1 MKTTKDIV
9 TKGEVVLKPGSCERL
24 IATNNL
30 TNYLREFPKEEVIF
44 LLKDFTIKSLPL
56 DKNLFI
62 KTGEINSISELQTF
76 LQERFEKQI
85 LLLQNQSY
93 QEFDEVRDW
102 LTYLTKYPKVT
113 FFIYNN
119 FSNIFKLDED
129 KVWFYTS
136 GSNVDNSNK
145 LVVEDIKILTKK
157 RSLKRCQ
164 KIAEKCGLSTSEFED
179 FIETLIDFLK
189 GFILKNPISGHYRIR
204 EGNSR
209 EVLYELIFE
218 EIFNKFKMIND
229 KLLLN
234 VTDWKYLL
242 YFDYQTGE
250 LSPVNKNHDKTISIS
265 LSNKKHKSSSFDK
278 FDKLCI
284 GFSNTIW
291 NNDSIKFDKLL
302 VDVLK
307 SSIEDKVKELLM
319 CDYTLDD
326 VEFENV
332 PLSLLTDDEIKD
344 SLFDSSHKKK
354 FDFSSMNK
362 VMLKTKDVSQ
372 IDRLLVLMREV
383 VLEN

>member
-24 IATNNL
+24 IATNKL
-30 TNYLREFPKEEVIF
+30 TNYLREFPKEEVIS
-44 LLKDFTIKSLPL
+44 LLKDFTIKSLSL
-56 DKNLFI
+56 NKNLFI
-62 KTGEINSISELQTF
+62 KKDEINSISELQTF
-76 LQERFEKQI
+76 LQVRLVDQI
-85 LLLQNQSY
+85 TILENQSY
-93 QEFDEVRDW
+93 QEYDEIKSW
-102 LTYLTKYPKVT
+102 LTYLTKYPKVS

-129 KVWFYTS
+129 EVWFYTS
-136 GSNVDNSNK
+136 GSNIDNSNK

-157 RSLKRCQ
+157 RCFKRCQ
-164 KIAEKCGLSTSEFED
+164 KIAEKCGASTSEFEN
-179 FIETLIDFLK
+179 FIETLIDFLE

-204 EGNSR
+204 DGNSR

-234 VTDWKYLL
+234 VTNWKYLL
-242 YFDYQTGE
+242 YFDYDSGKF
-250 LSPVNKNHDKTISIS
+250 SPVNKNHEKTITIS

-284 GFSNTIW
+284 EFSNTIW
-291 NNDSIKFDKLL
+291 NNDSRGFDKLL

-307 SSIEDKVKELLM
+307 KSIEEKVKELLV

-326 VEFENV
+326 VEFEIV
-332 PLSLLTDDEIKD
+332 PLSLLTDKEIKD
-344 SLFDSSHKKK
+344 SLVDSSSKNKLNI
-354 FDFSSMNK
+354 SSIND
-362 VMLKTKDVSQ
+362 VLKNVKDVSQ
-372 IDRLLVLMREV
+372 IDRLLLLMREV
-383 VLEN
+383 VLEK

>member
-1 MKTTKDIV
+1 MKTTKDIIE
-9 TKGEVVLKPGSCERL
+9 KAEVVLKPGSCERL
-24 IATNNL
+24 VATNKL
-30 TNYLREFPKEEVIF
+30 TSYLKEFPKEDVIS

-56 DKNLFI
+56 NKNLFI
-62 KTGEINSISELQTF
+62 KKGDVNSISELQEF
-76 LQERFEKQI
+76 LQRRLVDLITVLE
-85 LLLQNQSY
+85 NQSY
-93 QEFDEVRDW
+93 QEYDEIKGW
-102 LTYLTKYPKVT
+102 STYLTRYPKVA

-136 GSNVDNSNK
+136 GSSIDNSNK
-145 LVVEDIKILTKK
+145 LVVEDIKISTKK

-164 KIAEKCGLSTSEFED
+164 KIAEKCGASTSEFEN
-179 FIETLIDFLK
+179 FIENLIDFLE

-209 EVLYELIFE
+209 EVLYDLIFE
-218 EIFNKFKMIND
+218 EIFNKFKMINN

-234 VTDWKYLL
+234 VTNWKYLL

-250 LSPVNKNHDKTISIS
+250 LSFVNVNHEKTISIS

-278 FDKLCI
+278 FDKLCVE
-284 GFSNTIW
+284 FSNTIW
-291 NNDSIKFDKLL
+291 NNDSRGFDKLL

-319 CDYTLDD
+319 FDYTLDD

-332 PLSLLTDDEIKD
+332 PLSLLTDDEIKS
-344 SLFDSSHKKK
+344 SLFDSSYKKK

-362 VMLKTKDVSQ
+362 VMLKTKDPSQ
-372 IDRLLVLMREV
+372 IDRMFALMREV

>member
-56 DKNLFI
+56 NKNLFI

-179 FIETLIDFLK
+179 FIETLIDFLE

>member
-24 IATNNL
+24 VATNKL
-30 TNYLREFPKEEVIF
+30 TSYLKEFPKDKVVSM
-44 LLKDFTIKSLPL
+44 LKDFTIKSLTL
-56 DKNLFI
+56 NKNLFI
-62 KTGEINSISELQTF
+62 KSGEINSISELQTF
-76 LQERFEKQI
+76 LQDRFEEQI
-85 LLLQNQSY
+85 LLLKNQGY
-93 QEFDEVRDW
+93 QEVDEVRS
-102 LTYLTKYPKVT
+102 LLSYLTKYPKVT

-179 FIETLIDFLK
+179 FIETLIDFLE

-307 SSIEDKVKELLM
+307 SLIEDKVKELLM

-326 VEFENV
+326 VEFEGV
-332 PLSLLTDDEIKD
+332 PLSLLTDNEIKS
-344 SLFDSSHKKK
+344 SLFDSSYKKK

-362 VMLKTKDVSQ
+362 VILKIKDPSQ
-372 IDRLLVLMREV
+372 IDRMFALMREV

>member
-9 TKGEVVLKPGSCERL
+9 AKSEVVLKPGSCERL
-24 IATNNL
+24 VATNKL
-30 TNYLREFPKEEVIF
+30 TSYLKEFPKEEVIS

-62 KTGEINSISELQTF
+62 KAGEINSISELQEF
-76 LQERFEKQI
+76 LQIRLEEQI

-93 QEFDEVRDW
+93 QEYDEIKSW
-102 LTYLTKYPKVT
+102 LTYLTRYPKVA

-179 FIETLIDFLK
+179 FIETLIDFLE

-242 YFDYQTGE
+242 YFDYQAGE

-291 NNDSIKFDKLL
+291 NNDSRGFDKLL

-307 SSIEDKVKELLM
+307 RSIEDKVKELLM

>member
-1 MKTTKDIV
+1 
-9 TKGEVVLKPGSCERL
+9 
-24 IATNNL
+24 
-30 TNYLREFPKEEVIF
+30 
-44 LLKDFTIKSLPL
+44 
-56 DKNLFI
+56 
-62 KTGEINSISELQTF
+62 
-76 LQERFEKQI
+76 
-85 LLLQNQSY
+85 
-93 QEFDEVRDW
+93 
-102 LTYLTKYPKVT
+102 
-113 FFIYNN
+113 
-119 FSNIFKLDED
+119 
-129 KVWFYTS
+129 
-136 GSNVDNSNK
+136 
-145 LVVEDIKILTKK
+145 
-157 RSLKRCQ
+157 
-164 KIAEKCGLSTSEFED
+164 
-179 FIETLIDFLK
+179 
-189 GFILKNPISGHYRIR
+189 
-204 EGNSR
+204 
-209 EVLYELIFE
+209 
-218 EIFNKFKMIND
+218 MINT

-234 VTDWKYLL
+234 VTNWKYLL
-242 YFDYQTGE
+242 YFDYETGE
-250 LSPVNKNHDKTISIS
+250 LSPVNENIDKTIRIS
-265 LSNKKHKSSSFDK
+265 LVNKKNNSSSYNI

-284 GFSNTIW
+284 EFSNAIW

>member
-9 TKGEVVLKPGSCERL
+9 AKSEVVLKPGSCERL
-24 IATNNL
+24 VATNKL
-30 TNYLREFPKEEVIF
+30 TSYLKAFPKEEVIS

-62 KTGEINSISELQTF
+62 KAGEINSISELQEF
-76 LQERFEKQI
+76 MQRRLEEQI

-93 QEFDEVRDW
+93 QEYDEIKSW
-102 LTYLTKYPKVT
+102 LTYLTRHPKVA

-136 GSNVDNSNK
+136 GSSIDNSNK
-145 LVVEDIKILTKK
+145 LVVEDIKISTKK
-157 RSLKRCQ
+157 RNLKRCQ
-164 KIAEKCGLSTSEFED
+164 KIAEKCGTSTSEFEN
-179 FIETLIDFLK
+179 FIESLIDFLEE
-189 GFILKNPISGHYRIR
+189 FILKNPISGHYRIR

-218 EIFNKFKMIND
+218 EILNKFKMINN

-234 VTDWKYLL
+234 VTNWKYLL

-250 LSPVNKNHDKTISIS
+250 ISFVNGNHEKTISIS

-278 FDKLCI
+278 FDKLCVE
-284 GFSNTIW
+284 FSNTIW
-291 NNDSIKFDKLL
+291 NNDSRSFDKLL

-319 CDYTLDD
+319 FDYTLDD

-332 PLSLLTDDEIKD
+332 PLSLLTDDEIKS
-344 SLFDSSHKKK
+344 SLFDSSYKKK

-362 VMLKTKDVSQ
+362 VILKTKDVYQ

>member
-30 TNYLREFPKEEVIF
+30 TNYLKEFPKEEVVS
-44 LLKDFTIKSLPL
+44 LLKDFTIKSLSL
-56 DKNLFI
+56 NKNLFI
-62 KTGEINSISELQTF
+62 KKDEINSISELQEF
-76 LQERFEKQI
+76 LKRRLEEQVLVLKS
-85 LLLQNQSY
+85 QSY
-93 QEFDEVRDW
+93 QDTDDIMGW
-102 LTYLTKYPKVT
+102 ITYLTKYPKVS

-129 KVWFYTS
+129 EVWFYTS
-136 GSNVDNSNK
+136 GSNIDNSNK
-145 LVVEDIKILTKK
+145 LVVEDIKISTKK
-157 RSLKRCQ
+157 RCLKRCQ
-164 KIAEKCGLSTSEFED
+164 KIAEKCWTNTSEFEN
-179 FIETLIDFLK
+179 FIETLIDFLE

-218 EIFNKFKMIND
+218 EIFNKFKMINN

-234 VTDWKYLL
+234 VTNWKYFL
-242 YFDYQTGE
+242 YFDYETGE
-250 LSPVNKNHDKTISIS
+250 ISPVNKNIYKTITIS
-265 LSNKKHKSSSFDK
+265 LSNKKNKSSSFDK

-284 GFSNTIW
+284 EFSNTIW
-291 NNDSIKFDKLL
+291 NNDSRGFDKLL

-307 SSIEDKVKELLM
+307 NSIKDKVNELLV

-326 VEFENV
+326 VIFKIA
-332 PLSLLTDDEIKD
+332 PLSLLTDKEIKD
-344 SLFDSSHKKK
+344 SLLDLSHRNK
-354 FDFSSMNK
+354 FNFSSIDEVISN
-362 VMLKTKDVSQ
+362 TKDLSQ
-372 IDRLLVLMREV
+372 IDRLFVLMREV

>member
-179 FIETLIDFLK
+179 FIETLIDFLE

-302 VDVLK
+302 VNVLK

-319 CDYTLDD
+319 CDYTLND

>member
-179 FIETLIDFLK
+179 FIETLIDFLE

>member
-30 TNYLREFPKEEVIF
+30 TNYLKEFPKEEVVS
-44 LLKDFTIKSLPL
+44 LLKDFTIKSLSL
-56 DKNLFI
+56 NKNLFI
-62 KTGEINSISELQTF
+62 KKDEINSISELQEF
-76 LQERFEKQI
+76 LKRRLEEQVLVLKS
-85 LLLQNQSY
+85 QSY
-93 QEFDEVRDW
+93 QDTDDIMGW
-102 LTYLTKYPKVT
+102 ITYLTKYPKVS

-129 KVWFYTS
+129 EVWFYTS
-136 GSNVDNSNK
+136 GSNIDNSNK
-145 LVVEDIKILTKK
+145 LVVEDIKISTKK
-157 RSLKRCQ
+157 RCLKRCQ
-164 KIAEKCGLSTSEFED
+164 KIAEKCGTSTSEFEN
-179 FIETLIDFLK
+179 FIETLIDFLE

-218 EIFNKFKMIND
+218 EIFNKFKMINN

-234 VTDWKYLL
+234 VTNWKYFL
-242 YFDYQTGE
+242 YFDYETGE
-250 LSPVNKNHDKTISIS
+250 ISPVNKNIYKTITIS
-265 LSNKKHKSSSFDK
+265 LSNKKNKSSSFDK

-284 GFSNTIW
+284 EFSNTIW
-291 NNDSIKFDKLL
+291 NNDSRGFDKLL

-307 SSIEDKVKELLM
+307 NSIKDKVNELLV

-326 VEFENV
+326 VIFKIA
-332 PLSLLTDDEIKD
+332 PLSLLTDKEIND
-344 SLFDSSHKKK
+344 SLLDLSHRNK
-354 FDFSSMNK
+354 FNFSSIDEVISN
-362 VMLKTKDVSQ
+362 TKDLSQ
-372 IDRLLVLMREV
+372 IDRLFVLMREV

>member
-1 MKTTKDIV
+1 
-9 TKGEVVLKPGSCERL
+9 
-24 IATNNL
+24 
-30 TNYLREFPKEEVIF
+30 
-44 LLKDFTIKSLPL
+44 
-56 DKNLFI
+56 
-62 KTGEINSISELQTF
+62 
-76 LQERFEKQI
+76 
-85 LLLQNQSY
+85 
-93 QEFDEVRDW
+93 
-102 LTYLTKYPKVT
+102 
-113 FFIYNN
+113 
-119 FSNIFKLDED
+119 
-129 KVWFYTS
+129 
-136 GSNVDNSNK
+136 
-145 LVVEDIKILTKK
+145 
-157 RSLKRCQ
+157 
-164 KIAEKCGLSTSEFED
+164 
-179 FIETLIDFLK
+179 
-189 GFILKNPISGHYRIR
+189 
-204 EGNSR
+204 
-209 EVLYELIFE
+209 
-218 EIFNKFKMIND
+218 MIND

-326 VEFENV
+326 VEFEGV
-332 PLSLLTDDEIKD
+332 PLSLLTDNEIKS
-344 SLFDSSHKKK
+344 SLFDSSYKKK

-362 VMLKTKDVSQ
+362 VILKIKDPSQ
-372 IDRLLVLMREV
+372 IDRMFALMREV

>member
-24 IATNNL
+24 VATNKL
-30 TNYLREFPKEEVIF
+30 TSYLKEFPKEEVIS
-44 LLKDFTIKSLPL
+44 LLKDFTIKSPL
-56 DKNLFI
+56 EKNLFI
-62 KTGEINSISELQTF
+62 KAGEINSISELQEF
-76 LQERFEKQI
+76 LQRRLEEQI

-93 QEFDEVRDW
+93 QEYDEIKSW
-102 LTYLTKYPKVT
+102 LTYLTRYPKVA

-129 KVWFYTS
+129 KVRFYTS

-145 LVVEDIKILTKK
+145 LVVEDINILTKK

-164 KIAEKCGLSTSEFED
+164 KIAEKCGISTSEFEN
-179 FIETLIDFLK
+179 FIESLIEFLE

-209 EVLYELIFE
+209 AVLCKLIFE
-218 EIFNKFKMIND
+218 EIFNKFKMVNN

-234 VTDWKYLL
+234 VTNWKYLL
-242 YFDYQTGE
+242 YFDYESEE
-250 LSPVNKNHDKTISIS
+250 LSPVNKNQDKTIRIS
-265 LSNKKHKSSSFDK
+265 LSNKKHNSSSYNI

-284 GFSNTIW
+284 EFSNAIW
-291 NNDSIKFDKLL
+291 NNNSKKFDNLL
-302 VDVLK
+302 VELLK
-307 SSIEDKVKELLM
+307 KSIEDKVKELLM

-326 VEFENV
+326 VEFEGV
-332 PLSLLTDDEIKD
+332 PLSLLTDNEIKS
-344 SLFDSSHKKK
+344 SLFDSSYKKK

-362 VMLKTKDVSQ
+362 VILKTKDPSQ
-372 IDRLLVLMREV
+372 IDRLFVLMREV

>member
-1 MKTTKDIV
+1 MKTTKDIIE
-9 TKGEVVLKPGSCERL
+9 KAEVVLKPGSCERL
-24 IATNNL
+24 VATNKL
-30 TNYLREFPKEEVIF
+30 TSYLKEFPKEDVIS

-56 DKNLFI
+56 NKNLFI
-62 KTGEINSISELQTF
+62 KKGDVNSISELQEF
-76 LQERFEKQI
+76 LQRRLVDLITVLE
-85 LLLQNQSY
+85 NQSY
-93 QEFDEVRDW
+93 QEYDEIKGW
-102 LTYLTKYPKVT
+102 STYLTRYPKVA

-136 GSNVDNSNK
+136 GSSIDNSNK
-145 LVVEDIKILTKK
+145 LVVEDIKISTKK

-164 KIAEKCGLSTSEFED
+164 KIAEKCGASISEFEN
-179 FIETLIDFLK
+179 FIENLIDFLE

-209 EVLYELIFE
+209 EVLYDLIFE
-218 EIFNKFKMIND
+218 EIFNKFKMINN

-234 VTDWKYLL
+234 VTNWKYLL

-250 LSPVNKNHDKTISIS
+250 LSFVNVNHEKTISIS

-278 FDKLCI
+278 FDKLCVE
-284 GFSNTIW
+284 FSNTIW
-291 NNDSIKFDKLL
+291 NNDSRGFDKLL

-319 CDYTLDD
+319 FDYTLDD

-332 PLSLLTDDEIKD
+332 PLSLLTDDEIKS
-344 SLFDSSHKKK
+344 SLFDSSYKKK

-362 VMLKTKDVSQ
+362 VMLKTKDPSQ
-372 IDRLLVLMREV
+372 IDRMFALMREV